1 LIALDTNILARYLL
15 DDEPAQAR
23 AARRLL
29 AEAKSEYWIPVT
41 VVLELAWVLRKAD
54 APRRLVME
62 RLRDLLSL
70 RNVRAQNADLVFQAL
85 RWPRREWISP
95 TRSSRAERQG
105 GAVRD
110 VRRSARQASTEAR
123 RAAARIRAVM
133 ASIIAERRV

>member
-29 AEAKSEYWIPVT
+29 ADAKSEYWIPVT

-62 RLRDLLSL
+62 RVRDLLSL

-85 RWPRREWISP
+85 RWAAQGMDLADALHLVLSGK
-95 TRSSRAERQG
+95 AERF
-105 GAVRD
+105 ATFDEALVKR
-110 VRRSARQASTEAR
+110 ARKLGVPLAQIKPALNN
-123 RAAARIRAVM
+123 
-133 ASIIAERRV
+133 

>member
-85 RWPRREWISP
+85 RWAAQGMDLADALHLVLSGK
-95 TRSSRAERQG
+95 AERFATFDEALVKQARKLG
-105 GAVRD
+105 VQPP
-110 VRRSARQASTEAR
+110 VSARGP
-123 RAAARIRAVM
+123 
-133 ASIIAERRV
+133 RVTPGTP

>member
-29 AEAKSEYWIPVT
+29 ADAKAGYWIPVT

-54 APRRLVME
+54 SPRGVVME

-70 RNVRAQNADLVFQAL
+70 RNVRVQNADLVFQAL
-85 RWPRREWISP
+85 RWAAQGMDLADALHLVLSGK
-95 TRSSRAERQG
+95 AERFVTFDEALVKQARKLG
-105 GAVRD
+105 MQPPV
-110 VRRSARQASTEAR
+110 SAP
-123 RAAARIRAVM
+123 
-133 ASIIAERRV
+133 

>member
-85 RWPRREWISP
+85 RWAAQGMDLADALHLVLSGK
-95 TRSSRAERQG
+95 AERFATFDEALVKQARKL
-105 GAVRD
+105 GAQPPV
-110 VRRSARQASTEAR
+110 SAP
-123 RAAARIRAVM
+123 
-133 ASIIAERRV
+133 